1 MQAIE
6 TRNKIYNTAFNLMSK
21 KGFNNI
27 TIEDISK
34 KAGVS
39 VGAFYH
45 YFKSKDD
52 ILFEVYQ
59 RADNYFRDTVKDKLK
74 SDNSL
79 DQIVEYFRYY
89 ARYSEQT
96 KIGFTI
102 HLYNTENKFFLK
114 KGRLMQSIL
123 NDIIKEGQRKN
134 EITKEKS
141 SEDIVDL
148 LFLVAR
154 GVIFDW
160 GLNDGKY
167 KLEEKMIELFK
178 LQAQIYKA
186 KDYENDASNE
196 DSTSNE
202 SNE

>member
-1 MQAIE
+1 
-6 TRNKIYNTAFNLMSK
+6 MSK
-21 KGFNNI
+21 KGFSNI

-59 RADNYFRDTVKDKLK
+59 RADNYFRDSVKDKLK

-114 KGRLMQSIL
+114 KGRLMQAIL
-123 NDIIKEGQRKN
+123 NNIIQEGQKRN
-134 EITKEKS
+134 EIIKEKS
-141 SEDIVDL
+141 SEEIVDL

-167 KLEEKMIELFK
+167 KLEEKMAELFK
-178 LQAQIYKA
+178 LQVEIYRDKSSESA
-186 KDYENDASNE
+186 KS
-196 DSTSNE
+196 
-202 SNE
+202 